1 MCIPLHSAIA
11 LHSDFSLYSF
21 YLSVLK
27 HLHAIH
33 PTLIHRSI
41 DGAGDEILE
50 WNGRGLHNKSA
61 DEVYDIIDESRLDA
75 QVELI
80 VSRPIGSGCGSGGS
94 SANVSPI
101 SGASGGSANSVPAR
115 RSSANF
121 PHSGLASSMAGSAVV
136 SSGGRYL
143 QRKGTIP
150 YPYSMYGSQRRR
162 FL

>member
-1 MCIPLHSAIA
+1 VI
-11 LHSDFSLYSF
+11 
-21 YLSVLK
+21 K
-27 HLHAIH
+27 HPIRTHIH
-33 PTLIHRSI
+33 PTIIHRP
-41 DGAGDEILE
+41 GDEILE

-80 VSRPIGSGCGSGGS
+80 VSRAIGSGGGGGSGGS
-94 SANVSPI
+94 STNVSPI
-101 SGASGGSANSVPAR
+101 SGASGGSGHSSVPAR

-143 QRKGTIP
+143 QRKGTMP
-150 YPYSMYGSQRRR
+150 YHTTPYM
-162 FL
+162 